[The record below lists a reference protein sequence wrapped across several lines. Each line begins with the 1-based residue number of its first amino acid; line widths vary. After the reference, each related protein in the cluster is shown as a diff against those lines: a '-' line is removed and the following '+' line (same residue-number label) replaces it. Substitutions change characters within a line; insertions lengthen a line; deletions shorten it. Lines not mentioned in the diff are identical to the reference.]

1 MSDLINRLREGCGC
15 NFPETTCMAEDECR
29 DAFEAAAEIERL
41 TAENARLSSAL
52 AEARE
57 VIRPFATEGAEI
69 SIISP
74 DANGQLLVAIADL
87 RLAVQWLEK
96 NP

>member
-41 TAENARLSSAL
+41 TAAL
-52 AEARE
+52 AEAWK
-57 VIRPFATEGAEI
+57 VITLHKCSCRMFCAKNDPSDYHAY
-69 SIISP
+69 
-74 DANGQLLVAIADL
+74 DACSHRRAA
-87 RLAVQWLEK
+87 QWLEK